1 MLVSRINCGN
11 CSIVINVICVKG
23 FDLFNIDTI
32 SRNPPST
39 PTSTNASQTRMMMM
53 VIGYWKQMANDIIYL
68 DLCTHPFYVNVSDVR
83 VRVGQEVRVIL

>member
-1 MLVSRINCGN
+1 
-11 CSIVINVICVKG
+11 
-23 FDLFNIDTI
+23 
-32 SRNPPST
+32 
-39 PTSTNASQTRMMMM
+39 MMMM